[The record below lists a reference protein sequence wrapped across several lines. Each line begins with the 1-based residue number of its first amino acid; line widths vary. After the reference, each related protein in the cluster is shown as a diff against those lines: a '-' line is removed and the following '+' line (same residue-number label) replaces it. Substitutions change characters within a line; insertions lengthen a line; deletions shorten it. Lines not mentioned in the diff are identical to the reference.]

1 MQQFKNALVQANN
14 LFRTADHLAYVSYPL
29 LKDNKLLV
37 VITKN
42 LYMAGVNGMDTIL
55 YYEKVYK
62 RINILPTDFNSRM
75 LIFEKQLVPRMK
87 INSSICK
94 IIKDLRFIINQ
105 HRESPVEFSRKDKF
119 VICNDDYSMVKTIDL
134 EILKSYIVIM
144 REFLHFVN
152 GLKKDV

>member
-1 MQQFKNALVQANN
+1 MKKFKNALVKANN

-134 EILKSYIVIM
+134 ETLKSYIVIM